1 MENNETI
8 TRTFAQDA
16 ESLAYVVM
24 YSLYKHALEDPQV
37 TGTAKSKLAE
47 EFRKLFGAITVNE
60 LLRKRQETFLI
71 GNVDERFFCL
81 QEYLLRDRPLRIC
94 AIVTASFLSHLNAP
108 PPAQPRLDQDFN
120 FVYESLRGLNQPVPL
135 PFEEA
140 YRGWVK
146 ALRRTAFQA
155 AGGEGDEEEWI
166 RVHFGEDLQ

>member
-1 MENNETI
+1 M
-8 TRTFAQDA
+8 
-16 ESLAYVVM
+16 ESLAYLVI
-24 YSLYKHALEDPQV
+24 YSLYKRALGDPVV
-37 TGTAKSKLAE
+37 TGTAKSKLDE

-60 LLRKRQETFLI
+60 LLRKRQETFLT
-71 GNVDERFFCL
+71 GDVDERFPCL
-81 QEYLLRDRPLRIC
+81 QEYLLRDRPLRRC
-94 AIVTASFLSHLNAP
+94 AIATSLFLSHLNAP

-120 FVYESLRGLNQPVPL
+120 FVNESLRGLNQPVPL

-155 AGGEGDEEEWI
+155 AGGEGDEEEWL